1 MLEQKSFTMDAT
13 GNQTGSLYLVP
24 TPIGNLA
31 DITYRAVDVLNE
43 SDLILAEDTRQTAK
57 LLAHYEI
64 NRPMQ
69 SFHEHTRG
77 EQMTELVQQLKSGQ
91 QLALVSD
98 AGMPLINDPGH
109 PLVQSCLQ
117 ANIPVVALPGANAAL
132 TALIAS
138 GLPTNTFTYYGFFPR
153 KRKEQETILQ
163 TVGQREE
170 TAIFYESPHRIV
182 TTLKA
187 ISTILTA
194 ACQVTVARELTKR
207 YETYLRG
214 TVGDLLNFI
223 EDQPLKGEIVLVI
236 SGGGLIGH
244 QMGAAYQNLSLKEH
258 VEWLMVE
265 KKIKV
270 KEAIKQVARIRG
282 VKRGQ
287 VYDAYHGISR

>member
-1 MLEQKSFTMDAT
+1 MLEQKSFIMDVT

-31 DITYRAVDVLNE
+31 DITYRAVDILNE

-57 LLAHYEI
+57 LLAHYKI

-69 SFHEHTRG
+69 SFHEHTRV
-77 EQMTELVQQLKSGQ
+77 EQMTEIVQQLKSGQ

-109 PLVQSCLQ
+109 PLVQACLQ

-138 GLPTNTFTYYGFFPR
+138 GLPANTFTYYGFFPR
-153 KRKEQETILQ
+153 KRKEQEMILQ
-163 TVGQREE
+163 AVGQREE

-187 ISTILTA
+187 ISNTLSV

-207 YETYLRG
+207 FETYLRG
-214 TVGDLLNFI
+214 TVGDLLDFV
-223 EDQPLKGEIVLVI
+223 ESQPLKGEIVLMI

-244 QMGAAYQNLSLKEH
+244 QRGKAYQDLSLKEH
-258 VEWLMVE
+258 VEWLMAE
-265 KKIKV
+265 ENMKL

-287 VYDAYHGISR
+287 AYDAYHGISR